1 MWEEQIDIASQYN
14 KVDNLR
20 KKIMEIKIYLL
31 ISNLTWKKKI
41 SMTSH
46 LSKSELRKKSTT
58 VWKFQDKPQWV
69 NTGII
74 LTING
79 KWTER

>member
-1 MWEEQIDIASQYN
+1 M
-14 KVDNLR
+14 
-20 KKIMEIKIYLL
+20 KIFFSL
-31 ISNLTWKKKI
+31 
-41 SMTSH
+41 TSH

-79 KWTER
+79 KWTEIKSDVYIKKSISLLLYAIYNVLMNMLH